1 MAHRSPK
8 NPLDFGGNPDQVTL
22 GLMLVRIRVTVDVPC
37 HIGRTVL
44 RLSEAY
50 PQHWACFIRP
60 LFNSNKGDCR
70 ALVAVCTLLSA
81 LY

>member
-44 RLSEAY
+44 RLGEVRGIPRNTGRVLSGL
-50 PQHWACFIRP
+50 CSIVI
-60 LFNSNKGDCR
+60 KGT
-70 ALVAVCTLLSA
+70 VEPWWGYA